1 MFIKSLGIYYSKS
14 CLWNGSL
21 QLLVILVLPKTLII
35 YILRKKHFTN
45 SGPTE
50 LEVEIENQPLG
61 IPQGAEPCRRER
73 DAVQVGERFPNYQG
87 EI

>member
-1 MFIKSLGIYYSKS
+1 M
-14 CLWNGSL
+14 
-21 QLLVILVLPKTLII
+21 
-35 YILRKKHFTN
+35 RKKHFTN